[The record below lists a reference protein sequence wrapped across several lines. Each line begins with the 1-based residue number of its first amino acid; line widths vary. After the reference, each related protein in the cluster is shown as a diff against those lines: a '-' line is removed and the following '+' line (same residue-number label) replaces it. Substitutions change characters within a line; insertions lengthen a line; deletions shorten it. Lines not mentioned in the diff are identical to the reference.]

1 MKRSPLIGSPASV
14 TIVNFEGENPSVFK
28 NKLLGRLIKKRDAN
42 RPEHAG
48 EVFENLRKSPLRKVS
63 CFDLGTALLKNRAAL
78 SQAPA
83 V

>member
-28 NKLLGRLIKKRDAN
+28 NKLLGRLIKNEMQTGTNTLVR
-42 RPEHAG
+42 
-48 EVFENLRKSPLRKVS
+48 VFQNLRTSPLSKVS
-63 CFDLGTALLKNRAAL
+63 CFDLGTALLKNRAVA
-78 SQAPA
+78 SQVPA